1 MNKTLVTAAMSL
13 LLATVGMADNGT
25 CCGTC
30 RCNGTTKGNDDITA
44 SGAALAAV
52 DVVLVRPITFVGTA
66 VGFVGFAATSPFTA
80 MADVAEDSWNA
91 LVQNPAEYTLDRDL
105 GDFR

>member
-1 MNKTLVTAAMSL
+1 MNKTLVTAAISL
-13 LLATVGMADNGT
+13 LLATVGMAD
-25 CCGTC
+25 
-30 RCNGTTKGNDDITA
+30 NGTTKGNDDITA

-66 VGFVGFAATSPFTA
+66 VGFVGFAASSPFTA
-80 MADVAEDSWNA
+80 MADVAEDSWKT

>member
-1 MNKTLVTAAMSL
+1 MNKTLVTAAISL
-13 LLATVGMADNGT
+13 LLATVGMADNGS
-25 CCGTC
+25 
-30 RCNGTTKGNDDITA
+30 TKDNDDISA

-80 MADVAEDSWNA
+80 MAGVAEDSWNA

>member
-1 MNKTLVTAAMSL
+1 MNKTLVTAAISL

-25 CCGTC
+25 T
-30 RCNGTTKGNDDITA
+30 NDNDDVYA
-44 SGAALAAV
+44 SEAALAAV
-52 DVVLVRPITFVGTA
+52 DVVLVRPVTFVGTA

-80 MADVAEDSWNA
+80 MAGVAEDSWKA

>member
-1 MNKTLVTAAMSL
+1 MNKTLVTAAISL

-25 CCGTC
+25 T
-30 RCNGTTKGNDDITA
+30 RDNDDISA